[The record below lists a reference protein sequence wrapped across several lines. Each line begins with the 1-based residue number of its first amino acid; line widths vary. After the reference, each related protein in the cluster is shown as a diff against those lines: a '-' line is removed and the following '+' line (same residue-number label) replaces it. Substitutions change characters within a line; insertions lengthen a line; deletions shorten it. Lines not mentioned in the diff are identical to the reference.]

1 MKNYREIFNPT
12 KITISGKSHILT
24 TNEGKYVVKEKNK
37 DIKSLYNY
45 LNNRNFNKYPQ
56 IIDEYDNNYVYEY
69 LDDVEVPINQKMIDE
84 AKTLAELH
92 YKTSYFKF

>member
-84 AKTLAELH
+84 AKTLAELN
-92 YKTSYFKF
+92 

>member
-56 IIDEYDNNYVYEY
+56 IIDEYYDYDN
-69 LDDVEVPINQKMIDE
+69 
-84 AKTLAELH
+84 KTMTIITPDNTFTFEWLLGNGE
-92 YKTSYFKF
+92 

>member
-45 LNNRNFNKYPQ
+45 LNNLLFLHT
-56 IIDEYDNNYVYEY
+56 ID
-69 LDDVEVPINQKMIDE
+69 
-84 AKTLAELH
+84 
-92 YKTSYFKF
+92 